1 MSRCSSSSERK
12 RSCRCSIIFFSV
24 LVFCLFFV
32 TLCVF
37 LCFCVCVFFC
47 ILNISKDHM
56 FITCD
61 GCRSGRIPG
70 HRQPKIRAECRM
82 CSVIHFILL
91 MT

>member
-1 MSRCSSSSERK
+1 MQTVNQE
-12 RSCRCSIIFFSV
+12 
-24 LVFCLFFV
+24 LVSQGEFV
-32 TLCVF
+32 LCVF
-37 LCFCVCVFFC
+37 FFCFFC